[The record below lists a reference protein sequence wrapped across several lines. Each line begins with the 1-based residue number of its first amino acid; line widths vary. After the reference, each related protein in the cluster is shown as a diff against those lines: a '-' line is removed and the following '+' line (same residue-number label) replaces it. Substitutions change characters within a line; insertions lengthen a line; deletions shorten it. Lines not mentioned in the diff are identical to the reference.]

1 MVQLWFSYGSAM
13 AQLWLTYGSAM
24 AQLWLSYGSA
34 MALKFLAVSQPRIF
48 GHTLLQKVR
57 QADNVLVRR

>member
-1 MVQLWFSYGSAM
+1 LLLLFFQLDREDVF
-13 AQLWLTYGSAM
+13 
-24 AQLWLSYGSA
+24 
-34 MALKFLAVSQPRIF
+34 KFVAVLQPRIF